1 MESSWRNHS
10 GRTPVS
16 ASFPDWAGNQMSPR
30 HWCAICEI
38 SLGCDYTIW
47 KTCVNDRNP
56 HILFCCF
63 GRSGLRPFLV
73 RGDSPATPP
82 SKTTPH
88 RPFVLIT
95 AVRPNQ
101 SCGCQ
106 PNTQPDNL
114 NGGEDEGPAK
124 TDTVCRIVTTGK
136 QKASLSS
143 PELHERDAS
152 FQFSFQTCGGT
163 VFQFHLT
170 LNRVS
175 HEGDCPHYRKVSQA
189 SSPARW

>member
-1 MESSWRNHS
+1 MDVH
-10 GRTPVS
+10 
-16 ASFPDWAGNQMSPR
+16 
-30 HWCAICEI
+30 
-38 SLGCDYTIW
+38 
-47 KTCVNDRNP
+47 
-56 HILFCCF
+56 
-63 GRSGLRPFLV
+63 RSQRPFQTGLAIKCRLATGAPFV
-73 RGDSPATPP
+73 KYRWVVIIQSGKPMSMTGILTFSSVVLGGRAFGPPLCGGIPPATPP